1 MKQVLQSLNSG
12 EIILEKVPCPKNTAG
27 SLLIETTY
35 TLVSSG
41 TERMLLAF
49 GKANVF
55 GKIKQ
60 QPEKVKMVL
69 EKIKTNG
76 LLSAYQSV
84 QAKLEQP
91 IPLGYCQ
98 VGRVIDV
105 GEGVS
110 GYSIGD
116 RVISN
121 GSHAEIVR
129 VPKNLCAKIPE
140 AVSDEEA
147 AFTVVSAIALQGIRL
162 SQPTLG
168 ECYVVFGLGLI
179 GLLAAQ
185 LLKAQGCRVLGVDP
199 DKTKWAYAKEWGV
212 EVTTPEN
219 IISHAEF
226 FSNGLGVDA
235 VIITAATKSNALLHQ
250 AAMICRKRARIILV
264 GVIGNEFSRADFYE
278 KELTFQV
285 SCSYGPGRY
294 DARYEKMGLDYPIG
308 FVRWTEQRNFEAILA
323 LMADRRLQVEKLIS
337 HQFSIDDV
345 ATAYDALENNA
356 QTLGILLHY
365 PARTL
370 FQKTEKIVL
379 LHHASHTASVC
390 VGLIGAGNYSASVLA
405 PAFQKTNAA
414 LQCVA
419 SSQGVSAKRV
429 AKKWG
434 FSYAISDEDLIYHD
448 NKINTVVIA
457 TPHHCHAKQVIVA
470 LEKNQH
476 VFVEKPLAIS
486 LSELENVK
494 AAYDNAPTSLLM
506 IGFNRRFSPFI
517 NTIKKLLSEVVAP
530 KSMIMIVN
538 AGQLPKTH
546 WVHDPEMGGGRII
559 GEACHFID
567 LMRYL
572 AGCNIKSWKA
582 IASDVD
588 AVMILLEFSDHSSAT
603 IHYLSNGNAAVA
615 KERLEIFCDGKIL
628 QLDNFR
634 KLCGFGFKNFKKQ
647 KSMVQNKGQIDC
659 VKAFVNAVQQGTS
672 SPIPFDEIL
681 EVSRVTIEITEHLRK

>member
-69 EKIKTNG
+69 EKIKTHG

-84 QAKLEQP
+84 QAKLDQP

-98 VGRVIDV
+98 VGRVIDM

-110 GYSIGD
+110 GYSVGD

-140 AVSDEEA
+140 TVSDEEA

-185 LLKAQGCRVLGVDP
+185 LLTAQGCRVLGVDP

-212 EVTTPEN
+212 ETTTPEN

-337 HQFSIDDV
+337 HRFSIDDV
-345 ATAYDALENNA
+345 AAAYDVLENNA

-370 FQKTEKIVL
+370 LQKTEKIVL
-379 LHHASHTASVC
+379 LHHASHAASVC
-390 VGLIGAGNYSASVLA
+390 VGFIGAGNYSASVLA

-434 FSYAISDEDLIYHD
+434 FSYAISDEDFIYRD
-448 NKINTVVIA
+448 DRINTVVIA

-470 LEKNQH
+470 LEKNKH

-486 LSELENVK
+486 LSELENIK

-517 NTIKKLLSEVVAP
+517 KTIKKLLSEVVAP
-530 KSMIMIVN
+530 KSMIMTVN

-546 WVHDPEMGGGRII
+546 WAHDPEIGGGRII

-572 AGCNIKSWKA
+572 AGCDIKSWKA

-588 AVMILLEFSDHSSAT
+588 AVMILLEFTDHSCAT
-603 IHYLSNGNAAVA
+603 IHYLSNGSAAVS

-634 KLCGFGFKNFKKQ
+634 KLVGFGFRHFKKQ

-659 VKAFVNAVQQGTS
+659 VQAFVNAIQQGMS
-672 SPIPFDEIL
+672 SPISFDEVF
-681 EVSRVTIEITEHLRK
+681 EVSKVTIEIAEYLRG